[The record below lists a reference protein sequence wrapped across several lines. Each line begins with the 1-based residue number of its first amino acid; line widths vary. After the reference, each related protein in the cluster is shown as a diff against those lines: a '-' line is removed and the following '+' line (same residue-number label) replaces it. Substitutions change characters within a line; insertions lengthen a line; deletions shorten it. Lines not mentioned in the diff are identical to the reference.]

1 MVQIGMRELRG
12 SLATFLRRAQS
23 GERIVVTSG
32 GRPAAQLGPVSGDDT
47 GMSLA
52 DLVARGL
59 VEAPRRRGDFVP
71 VDPLLLYAG
80 ARIDRALSEVRR

>member
-1 MVQIGMRELRG
+1 MAQIGMRELRG

-32 GRPAAQLGPVSGDDT
+32 GRPAAQLGPVTGDDT

-52 DLVARGL
+52 DLVARGR
-59 VEAPRRRGDFVP
+59 VEPPRRRGDFVP
-71 VDPLLLYAG
+71 DDPLLLYAG